1 MAVVSISRQYGAGG
15 RIMGEKIAEKLGYRL
30 VDRAILTEVAHK
42 AGVSVRSVQDVEQ
55 EAGGLLSR
63 LVNELVKAS
72 PYVRNL
78 PDYSAT
84 FDEEAYRAFLKK
96 VIGEMAGQGNLVVV
110 GRGSQLILRDTPGVV
125 RVLLVASEEDRIE
138 RLMRHYKLD
147 REHAEQV
154 ARREEKKRLAFLRAF
169 AAGEPDDPSLYHLVI
184 NTSLVKLDLAAD
196 LVTQV
201 AQAQA

>member
-1 MAVVSISRQYGAGG
+1 M
-15 RIMGEKIAEKLGYRL
+15 
-30 VDRAILTEVAHK
+30 
-42 AGVSVRSVQDVEQ
+42 
-55 EAGGLLSR
+55 
-63 LVNELVKAS
+63 
-72 PYVRNL
+72 
-78 PDYSAT
+78 
-84 FDEEAYRAFLKK
+84 
-96 VIGEMAGQGNLVVV
+96 
-110 GRGSQLILRDTPGVV
+110 V

-138 RLMRHYKLD
+138 RLMRHYQLD

-169 AAGEPDDPSLYHLVI
+169 AAGEPDDPGLYHLVI

>member
-15 RIMGEKIAEKLGYRL
+15 RMMGEKIAEKLGYRL

-84 FDEEAYRAFLKK
+84 FDEEAYRAFLKRSS
-96 VIGEMAGQGNLVVV
+96 A
-110 GRGSQLILRDTPGVV
+110 RWPARATWSSSAAAPSSSCATPLAWCGCCWWPA
-125 RVLLVASEEDRIE
+125 RKTASS
-138 RLMRHYKLD
+138 
-147 REHAEQV
+147 A
-154 ARREEKKRLAFLRAF
+154 
-169 AAGEPDDPSLYHLVI
+169 
-184 NTSLVKLDLAAD
+184 
-196 LVTQV
+196 
-201 AQAQA
+201 